1 MDFKEQKRQFQGFF
15 LISWCK
21 PFSWLEII
29 MHVKYHLFILLHET
43 MKQKMIYL
51 YLRMFWSKK
60 KLKLLHSL

>member
-51 YLRMFWSKK
+51 YLRMF
-60 KLKLLHSL
+60 